1 MVDDTT
7 ELVPA
12 DFGNYIS
19 YASYLCEMA
28 KKTATEGQRKAWE
41 KRFLAGCLY
50 LAAPR
55 LPPLTKQADVPEAST
70 SSRTTLR
77 RWAKI
82 ASLVNSIVAGLL
94 EFWGDRAYWVY
105 EAVVGMATVD
115 IHNTLIKLDQRQV
128 VSKLVTMLSNQRPKE
143 VNRHQRFNPE
153 KHLCK
158 LLDVEPSLMQSIL
171 FPAPE
176 EDDRAGAH
184 ASNAIPQQPISRAQ
198 SHPPRPNQ
206 CPSYES
212 ATMSVENDTNEQRD
226 STFLNTMMDLTSFEL
241 FNRNLDEM
249 MDTSLVNFSTSYL
262 NEMMDTDSPLLV

>member
-105 EAVVGMATVD
+105 EAVVGE
-115 IHNTLIKLDQRQV
+115 L
-128 VSKLVTMLSNQRPKE
+128 
-143 VNRHQRFNPE
+143 
-153 KHLCK
+153 
-158 LLDVEPSLMQSIL
+158 
-171 FPAPE
+171 
-176 EDDRAGAH
+176 GAH
-184 ASNAIPQQPISRAQ
+184 AGLWQLI
-198 SHPPRPNQ
+198 
-206 CPSYES
+206 E
-212 ATMSVENDTNEQRD
+212 TRD
-226 STFLNTMMDLTSFEL
+226 GNC
-241 FNRNLDEM
+241 
-249 MDTSLVNFSTSYL
+249 
-262 NEMMDTDSPLLV
+262 